1 MSNEDIRQFY
11 DNDPDFKRYVDAC
24 RQYDDRTLEEEL
36 RLKTVQGVADFYK
49 EQK

>member
-1 MSNEDIRQFY
+1 MTDEELKKLY
-11 DNDPDFKRYVDAC
+11 MDNPKFQTYVDAC